1 MDVLGDSFRF
11 PPYGP
16 GLEDE
21 LCRAPRERIRA
32 IQSERLSEIVRY
44 AAERI
49 PFYQRLWAAAG
60 IAPAEIRSIDDLARL
75 PTWNVDDQRR
85 STEEH
90 PPFGSHFV
98 PLGRGDIAYVLST
111 SGTTG
116 TPRIVPVTF
125 DDLPGMQDVMARCL
139 QFVGLNA
146 DDLLQVTFT
155 YAPLGAAW
163 ACTWAAH
170 GAGIGVVPASSGR
183 TTSSVRQIDLIRR
196 AGVTALI
203 GTPSFMLH
211 LAETARS
218 LDIDPAELT
227 VRKIVTAGEISSP
240 GTRAALERSW
250 NASVYDLY
258 GSVDTLTWS
267 SIDCEASRLEHGG
280 LGMHIWE
287 DACTIEVLDENQQ
300 PVPPGEYGEMVVTS
314 WAWRSSPR
322 IRFRTGD
329 SVAVKVEPCACGRTL
344 ARMMPVTG
352 RVDDMLRIR
361 AQSIWPMAIENA
373 LQEVEPT
380 VADWLVECTETERGD
395 WLAVAVEWPDPGA
408 TTLRDRLE
416 DQLRRR
422 LNVSA
427 ISVSLVSPGSTAH
440 RTGAGTDPKV
450 RRVFDLRRHDGASP
464 ATANERGQS

>member
-1 MDVLGDSFRF
+1 MPTKAFRF
-11 PPYGP
+11 PPYDAA
-16 GLEDE
+16 LEAE
-21 LCRAPRERIRA
+21 LCRAPRDRIRQL
-32 IQSERLSEIVRY
+32 QSERLVAAVRY
-44 AAERI
+44 SAERI
-49 PFYQRLWAAAG
+49 PFYQRLWSEAG
-60 IAPAEIRSIDDLARL
+60 ISVDEIRSIDDLARL

-85 STEEH
+85 STEAA
-90 PPFGSHFV
+90 PPFGSHFA
-98 PLGRGDIAYVLST
+98 PLGPADIAYVLST

-125 DDLPGMQDVMARCL
+125 DDLPGLQDVMARCL
-139 QFVGLNA
+139 RFVGLTA
-146 DDLLQVTFT
+146 EDLLQVTFT

-183 TTSSVRQIDLIRR
+183 TTSSERQIDLIRR

-218 LDIDPAELT
+218 LDVDPAQLT
-227 VRKIVTAGEISSP
+227 VRRIITAGEISSP
-240 GTRAALERSW
+240 GTRAALERAW
-250 NASVYDLY
+250 NAAVYDLY
-258 GSVDTLTWS
+258 GTVDTLTWS

-287 DACTIEVLDENQQ
+287 DACTIEVLDERQQ
-300 PVPPGEYGEMVVTS
+300 PVAPGEYGEMTVTS

-329 SVAVKVEPCACGRTL
+329 SVAVRLEPCPCGRTL

-352 RVDDMLRIR
+352 RVDDMIRIR
-361 AQSIWPMAIENA
+361 AQSIWPMAIETA
-373 LQEVEPT
+373 LQSVEPAI
-380 VADWLVECTETERGD
+380 ADWLVECAETDRGD
-395 WLAVAVEWPDPGA
+395 WLSVVVEWTDPGA
-408 TTLRDRLE
+408 TALRDRLE
-416 DQLRRR
+416 VQLSRR

-427 ISVSLVSPGSTAH
+427 LSVSLVPPGSTAS
-440 RTGAGTDPKV
+440 RTGAGRDPKV
-450 RRVFDLRRHDGASP
+450 RRVFDLRRHDGAAP
-464 ATANERGQS
+464 TPTNQRGR